1 MERTER
7 EFGALRTLVNN
18 AAIARDG
25 DVEEETLEGWNQ
37 VLAVNLTGSWLG
49 MKAALPLLRRAA
61 RARS

>member
-7 EFGALRTLVNN
+7 EFGALHALVNN

-37 VLAVNLTGSWLG
+37 VLAVNLTGLG
-49 MKAALPLLRRAA
+49 
-61 RARS
+61 SG

>member
-7 EFGALRTLVNN
+7 EFGALHALVNN

-37 VLAVNLTGSWLG
+37 VLAVNLTGLARDEG
-49 MKAALPLLRRAA
+49 GAPAPPPRG